1 MSPPVKNAT
10 INPMQRKWLE
20 IAVIGFSAG
29 VLLRSFVAVS
39 VSALLLGI
47 IVAAVFVLAAM
58 FSRPNL
64 KKWFVLSSFFLV
76 AAVGGVARY
85 EMSEPGGN
93 ALAVFKDQFMFA
105 EGVVVAEPDVRD
117 ALTFLTVSL
126 DKVKGK
132 NEPIGVSEKIRV
144 ATDRFPEY
152 SYGDRIQLSG
162 KLVEPENF
170 ETEQGDMFDYR
181 SYLAKDGIYFEMFRP
196 KIILLE
202 RDQGNPAIATLLKFK
217 FAFLSATNRMIS
229 EPENGLLSGIIL
241 GVKHGIPD
249 SLTESFRRSGLVHIV
264 VLSGYNLTIVAYALM
279 QFFGWFGKY
288 LPRVVSPLAGI
299 VGILAFTVMAGGSA
313 TAVRAAIMALLVVL
327 AGLVGRRYHITRALA
342 VAAFAMI
349 MYNPKILAFDPSFQ
363 LSFLA
368 TLGLIYLSPFFER
381 RLGWITP
388 KFGIRGIVT
397 ATLATQVFVL
407 PRLVAL
413 SGTVSFV
420 GVLANIIV
428 LPFIPYTMLL
438 GALSGFGAF
447 VSEFVAIPFAYATYL
462 LLHGVV
468 RAAEFFA
475 SLPLASVSVPY
486 IPAFVLALAYVPLV
500 WFILKRQKLI
510 DSAQ

>member
-47 IVAAVFVLAAM
+47 IIAAVFVLAAM
-58 FSRPNL
+58 FSRPNF
-64 KKWFVLSSFFLV
+64 KKRLVLSSFFL
-76 AAVGGVARY
+76 AAVIGGAARY
-85 EMSEPGGN
+85 QMSEPGDN
-93 ALAVFKDQFMFA
+93 ALVAFKNQFVSA
-105 EGVVVAEPDVRD
+105 EGIVVAEPDVRD

-126 DKVKGK
+126 DKIKGK
-132 NEPIGVSEKIRV
+132 SELLGISEKIRV
-144 ATDRFPEY
+144 AADRFPEY
-152 SYGDRIQLSG
+152 DYGDRIQLSG

-170 ETEQGDMFDYR
+170 KTERGDLFNYR
-181 SYLAKDGIYFEMFRP
+181 SYLAKDGIYFEVFRP
-196 KIILLE
+196 KIVLLE
-202 RDQGNPAIATLLKFK
+202 RDRGNPAVAALLAFK
-217 FAFLSATNRMIS
+217 SVFLSATNRMIS

-249 SLTESFRRSGLVHIV
+249 SLTESFRRSGLVHII

-279 QFFGWFGKY
+279 KFFGWFGKY
-288 LPRVVSPLAGI
+288 LPRLVSPLAGI
-299 VGILAFTVMAGGSA
+299 VGIFSFTIMAGGSA
-313 TAVRAAIMALLVVL
+313 TAVRAAIMALLVVI
-327 AGLVGRRYHITRALA
+327 AKLVGRRYRITRALA
-342 VAAFAMI
+342 VAAFI
-349 MYNPKILAFDPSFQ
+349 MVAHNPKVLAFDPSFQ

-368 TLGLIYLSPFFER
+368 TLGLVYLSPFFER
-381 RLGWITP
+381 RLQWIP
-388 KFGIRGIVT
+388 QKFGIREIAA

-413 SGTVSFV
+413 SGTVSLV
-420 GVLANIIV
+420 GIFANIIV

-447 VSEFVAIPFAYATYL
+447 VSEFVAIPFAYAAYL

-475 SLPLASVSVPY
+475 SLPLTSVSVPY
-486 IPAFVLALAYVPLV
+486 IPAFALTLAYVPLV
-500 WFILKRQKLI
+500 WFVVKRQRLI
-510 DSAQ
+510 DSAS

>member
-47 IVAAVFVLAAM
+47 IIAAVFVLAAM

-170 ETEQGDMFDYR
+170 ETERGDVFDYR
-181 SYLAKDGIYFEMFRP
+181 SYLAKDGIYF
-196 KIILLE
+196 
-202 RDQGNPAIATLLKFK
+202 
-217 FAFLSATNRMIS
+217 
-229 EPENGLLSGIIL
+229 GL
-241 GVKHGIPD
+241 
-249 SLTESFRRSGLVHIV
+249 
-264 VLSGYNLTIVAYALM
+264 
-279 QFFGWFGKY
+279 
-288 LPRVVSPLAGI
+288 
-299 VGILAFTVMAGGSA
+299 
-313 TAVRAAIMALLVVL
+313 
-327 AGLVGRRYHITRALA
+327 
-342 VAAFAMI
+342 
-349 MYNPKILAFDPSFQ
+349 
-363 LSFLA
+363 
-368 TLGLIYLSPFFER
+368 
-381 RLGWITP
+381 
-388 KFGIRGIVT
+388 
-397 ATLATQVFVL
+397 
-407 PRLVAL
+407 
-413 SGTVSFV
+413 
-420 GVLANIIV
+420 
-428 LPFIPYTMLL
+428 
-438 GALSGFGAF
+438 
-447 VSEFVAIPFAYATYL
+447 
-462 LLHGVV
+462 
-468 RAAEFFA
+468 
-475 SLPLASVSVPY
+475 
-486 IPAFVLALAYVPLV
+486 
-500 WFILKRQKLI
+500 
-510 DSAQ
+510 